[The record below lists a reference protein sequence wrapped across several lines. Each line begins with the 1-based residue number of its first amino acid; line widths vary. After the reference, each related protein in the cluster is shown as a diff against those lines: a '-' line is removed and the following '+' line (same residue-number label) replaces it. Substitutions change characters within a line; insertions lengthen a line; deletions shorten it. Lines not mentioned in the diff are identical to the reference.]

1 MMDLDTD
8 LLQRFEE
15 GLDPQNIERSPIP
28 AKILGYGEIS
38 TIFQIEDNP
47 AAAYKRMP
55 LFDNLTSAERYIR
68 QFREYCAFLKEAGL
82 KLPQQA
88 TAVIEIPDRP
98 IVLYIAQE
106 QLPREG
112 FGHNLLH
119 TLGSKAIQIL
129 IERVSGEILKTFS
142 FNRKRMPQLEIAL
155 DGQISNWYGTEDP
168 SRAEILY
175 IDTSTPLYRKN
186 GQEQLDPELILQSA
200 PWFLKWIIR
209 MLFLKDVMNRY
220 YDERQVYIDMAANLY
235 KEQRHDLIPIAVET
249 INAHLHVGIAPV
261 TAKEI
266 KKYYQEDKLIW
277 ILFLAFRKI
286 DRGLKTSILR
296 KRYEFILPDK
306 IKR

>member
-1 MMDLDTD
+1 MDLDTD

-15 GLDPQNIERSPIP
+15 GLDPQNIARSPIP

-38 TIFQIEDNP
+38 TIFQIEGNP
-47 AAAYKRMP
+47 AVAYKRMP
-55 LFDNLTSAERYIR
+55 LFDNPAAAERYMR
-68 QFREYCAFLKEAGL
+68 QFREYCAFLLEAGL

-88 TAVIEIPDRP
+88 TAVIEVSHRP

-119 TLGSKAIQIL
+119 TLESKAIQIL
-129 IERVSGEILKTFS
+129 IKRVSGEILKAFS
-142 FNRKRMPQLEIAL
+142 FNRKRMPKLEIAL
-155 DGQISNWYGTEDP
+155 DGQISNWYASEDP
-168 SRAEILY
+168 AGAEILY

-186 GQEQLDPELILQSA
+186 GREQLDPELILQSA
-200 PWFLKWIIR
+200 PRFLKWIIR

-220 YDERQVYIDMAANLY
+220 YDVRQVYIDMAANLY
-235 KEQRHDLIPIAVET
+235 KEQRPDLIPDAVET
-249 INAHLHVGIAPV
+249 INAHLYGGIEPV
-261 TAKEI
+261 TVKEI
-266 KKYYQEDKLIW
+266 KKYYQEDKIIW
-277 ILFLAFRKI
+277 ALFLAFRKI
-286 DRGLKTSILR
+286 DRGLTTRLFR